1 MKGGLALPPPRG
13 FALDRAWVLGCIASR
28 HDLAHYEAHPGELP
42 CRAVEVWL
50 DLIGPD
56 APRWLS
62 RCRSLRVLGYRV
74 LLTLRVRREGG
85 AWSGSAAER
94 WAILH
99 DALAK
104 GAADAVDWEI
114 HSAGAGEMAE
124 RVREFGGPAAWV
136 ASWHRFSGSCDVQR
150 LAEETIRAASVG
162 ARWIKLAVM
171 AETPEEWARLKRA
184 WEELPGMLPEGCP
197 LPVLV
202 PMGTEGG
209 RHRVEMAVPG
219 RGALLFGSLGTA
231 TAPGQPTAAELYAA
245 LDSKVLYKRLAKHLI
260 R

>member
-13 FALDRAWVLGCIASR
+13 LSPGRAWVLGCIASR
-28 HDLAHYEAHPGELP
+28 RDLARFEAHPGELP
-42 CRAVEVWL
+42 CRAVEVRL

-62 RCRSLRVLGYRV
+62 RCRSLRVLGFRV

-85 AWSGSAAER
+85 GWSGPADAR
-94 WAILH
+94 WPILR

-114 HSAGAGEMAE
+114 HSAGAEKMAE
-124 RVREFGGPAAWV
+124 RVREYGGAASWV
-136 ASWHRFSGSCDVQR
+136 ASWHRFSGPCNARR
-150 LAEETIRAASVG
+150 LAEETLRAANAG

-171 AETPEEWARLKRA
+171 AETPEDWGRLKRA
-184 WEELPGMLPEGCP
+184 WEALPGLLPEACP

-202 PMGTEGG
+202 PMGAEGG
-209 RHRVEMAVPG
+209 KHRAELAVAG
-219 RGALLFGSLGTA
+219 RGALLFGSLGKS
-231 TAPGQPTAAELYAA
+231 TAPGQPLAAELAA
-245 LDSKVLYKRLAKHLI
+245 RPG
-260 R
+260 